1 MKLATGHPTHQHR
14 ASSGSPNLLS
24 GYARAAIPAA
34 DSLCDNAVRACETH
48 LQKSSTSET
57 NVSEASSTDWS
68 LSAPK
73 PRREHVPL
81 AILYMVSAT
90 ILFAGSS
97 AISKWLVATYP
108 IGEVLFTRSGIALI
122 VCAAFVL
129 PQAGLSVFR
138 TARLRHHAL
147 RCISQACSQTFLLI
161 AFSMMPLAGATA
173 INFSAPLFATL
184 ASALLLKEPVGP
196 ARWIAL
202 IAGFF
207 GVLIV
212 VQPGGDTLQV
222 GALFALANAVLYGSV
237 TVGVR
242 SMTTT
247 ESTQTLTIYQLML
260 LTLLFAFLLPLGFVS
275 PTPADAAWMLV
286 NGIFIAIG
294 QYWWTR
300 ALSLAPASAVAP
312 FLYLS
317 LIWAS
322 VLGFLIWGEV
332 PTIAVAVGSAI
343 VVACGL
349 YLLWHEQ
356 GARRVLAA
364 PARE

>member
-1 MKLATGHPTHQHR
+1 M
-14 ASSGSPNLLS
+14 
-24 GYARAAIPAA
+24 PAA
-34 DSLCDNAVRACETH
+34 DSVCDNAVQRAAGAGSH
-48 LQKSSTSET
+48 LDE
-57 NVSEASSTDWS
+57 VSSTDWS
-68 LSAPK
+68 LSAAVR
-73 PRREHVPL
+73 RREHIPL
-81 AILYMVSAT
+81 AILYMISAT
-90 ILFAGSS
+90 ILFACTS

-108 IGEVLFTRSGIALI
+108 IGEVLFTRTGIALV
-122 VCAAFVL
+122 VCAAFVF
-129 PQAGLSVFR
+129 PQTGLSVFR

-184 ASALLLKEPVGP
+184 ASALLLKEAVGR
-196 ARWIAL
+196 ARWTAL
-202 IAGFF
+202 IAGFV

-260 LTLLFAFLLPLGFVS
+260 LTFLFALLLPFGFVS
-275 PTPADAAWMLV
+275 PAPVDAAWMLV
-286 NGIFIAIG
+286 NGIFIAVG

-300 ALSLAPASAVAP
+300 ALYLAPASAVAP

-322 VLGFLIWGEV
+322 ALGFLIWGEV
-332 PTIAVAVGSAI
+332 PTIAVAAGSAI
-343 VVACGL
+343 VVVSGL

-356 GARRVLAA
+356 GVR
-364 PARE
+364 